1 MSSNLEE
8 EILVDVKEQIC
19 PLLEDQSVLDALMKL
34 LTSTRV
40 KKAMSSLRETQPL
53 IMSIG
58 ERQGTKKDKTLIDSI
73 MYLFE
78 VEVSANLIFDILI
91 MLLSAKGHFFHI
103 KPDRDHRFIRHA
115 VSIEDLA
122 SKDIP
127 LGMKHDFLIKHKI
140 CCVEKYIKLSL
151 RNKIA
156 HMEFE
161 IDEKGNFFK
170 YKYEGKELEKKQV
183 DIWLRLQEIIY
194 FTSAVTHQIN
204 LAAKKTL

>member
-19 PLLEDQSVLDALMKL
+19 PLLEDPSVLDALMKL

-58 ERQGTKKDKTLIDSI
+58 KRQGTIKDKTLIDTI

-103 KPDRDHRFIRHA
+103 EPDRDHMFIRHA
-115 VSIEDLA
+115 VSIEDLT
-122 SKDIP
+122 SKAVT
-127 LGMKHDFLIKHKI
+127 LGMKHNFLIKHEI
-140 CCVEKYIKLSL
+140 RCVKKYVKLSL

-170 YKYEGKELEKKQV
+170 YEYKGKELEKKPV
-183 DIWLRLQEIIY
+183 DIWLRLQEIIH

-204 LAAKKTL
+204 LAAKKTQ